1 MRPKPAR
8 LLTPLILVAA
18 ATLGLSACGSSDG
31 AGNPESRASDYERA
45 LAGAPPRLTE
55 LYEQGNELLGGEVDA
70 FEARLRRLRGHPVV
84 VNKWASWCGPC
95 RHEFPFFQEL
105 AAKLGKRIAFLGIN
119 SKDSEHAARTFL
131 EQFPVPY
138 PSYSDPDHELGDLL
152 QNAREFPVTA
162 FYDSTGEL
170 VFVHRGGYASPSDL
184 EADIKRYAR

>member
-1 MRPKPAR
+1 MLSFVVA
-8 LLTPLILVAA
+8 LLTFIAA
-18 ATLGLSACGSSDG
+18 ATLVLSACGSTSDDG

-45 LAGAPPRLTE
+45 LADAPPKLAA
-55 LYEQGNELLGGEVDA
+55 LYEQGNELLGGEVEA
-70 FEARLRRLRGHPVV
+70 YEARLRKLRGYPVV

-119 SKDSEHAARTFL
+119 SKDSEDAARTFL

-152 QNAREFPVTA
+152 QNAREFPVTG
-162 FYDSTGEL
+162 FYDSAGEL
-170 VFVHRGGYASPSDL
+170 VFVHRGGYASASDL
-184 EADIKRYAR
+184 EAEIKRYAR